1 MIYNPFIPLYN
12 HKDCI
17 PKVAFIWDNHTR
29 SSEVLL
35 SNWAINF
42 IGLWIQVLGAT
53 MDKKRL
59 YLKKK
64 KERERKRREKEKDE
78 REQKG

>member
-1 MIYNPFIPLYN
+1 MLISIVINVCGKGKNVLLSDNRLSLMIYNPFIPLYN

-35 SNWAINF
+35 SN
-42 IGLWIQVLGAT
+42 
-53 MDKKRL
+53 
-59 YLKKK
+59 
-64 KERERKRREKEKDE
+64 
-78 REQKG
+78 